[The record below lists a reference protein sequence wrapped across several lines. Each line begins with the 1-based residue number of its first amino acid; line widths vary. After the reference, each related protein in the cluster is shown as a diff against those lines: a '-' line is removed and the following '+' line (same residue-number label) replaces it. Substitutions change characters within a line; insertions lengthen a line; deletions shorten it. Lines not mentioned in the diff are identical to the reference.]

1 LLFRLDNPALSND
14 LLIGMLAW
22 FGKPPLVVLVT
33 VEVFFD
39 LIVFVEELVEQGVMV
54 VEMMVAASYEVVV
67 VVVEKWELQSS
78 RI

>member
-1 LLFRLDNPALSND
+1 
-14 LLIGMLAW
+14 M
-22 FGKPPLVVLVT
+22 VLVT